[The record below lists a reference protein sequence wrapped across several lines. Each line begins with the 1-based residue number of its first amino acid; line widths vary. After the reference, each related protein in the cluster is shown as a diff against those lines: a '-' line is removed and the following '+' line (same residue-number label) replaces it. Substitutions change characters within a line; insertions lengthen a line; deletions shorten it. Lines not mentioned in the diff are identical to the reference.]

1 MVLESIINPL
11 KAEKTPWEMFFVGI
25 LYSSVAILFSLW
37 IFRQYSSLIMVFLTV
52 TVSVPLMYSTMKLEE
67 RKDLDGKSEKA
78 LLKEHWKAIDF
89 LLYLF
94 FGFLVSFT
102 IWYIVLPPDLVQ
114 TMFSTQIETIS
125 SINSRITGMEITD
138 MTSLFLSDAFR
149 NILFNNIKVLIFCIL
164 FAFFYGA
171 GAIFILTW
179 NASVISAAVGTFIRN
194 GLAEYA
200 SVIGWKSAFIYLNLF
215 TLGIFRYMTHGIFEI
230 AAYFIGGL
238 AGAIVSF
245 GIINHDFRTKRF
257 KYVMFDALSLLIIAI
272 VILFIAALIEVF
284 ITPALF

>member
-78 LLKEHWKAIDF
+78 LLKEHWKA
-89 LLYLF
+89 

-179 NASVISAAVGTFIRN
+179 NASVISAAVGTFIR
-194 GLAEYA
+194 
-200 SVIGWKSAFIYLNLF
+200 
-215 TLGIFRYMTHGIFEI
+215 
-230 AAYFIGGL
+230 
-238 AGAIVSF
+238 
-245 GIINHDFRTKRF
+245 
-257 KYVMFDALSLLIIAI
+257 
-272 VILFIAALIEVF
+272 
-284 ITPALF
+284 